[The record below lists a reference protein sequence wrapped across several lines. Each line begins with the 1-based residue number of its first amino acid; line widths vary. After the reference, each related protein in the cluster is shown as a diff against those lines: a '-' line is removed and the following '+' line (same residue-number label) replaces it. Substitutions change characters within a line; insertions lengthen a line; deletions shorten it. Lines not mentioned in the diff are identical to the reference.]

1 MNKNIKCTNSKIKYI
16 VVEVDEDK
24 KYNVIVQKSFDLD
37 YEDIVKFFG
46 EMMEKFSQNTF
57 PIIVIESFNRGGYGI
72 YPSILQK
79 VLNINLQKKTYSQY

>member
-1 MNKNIKCTNSKIKYI
+1 MDKNKKCTNSKIKYK
-16 VVEVDEDK
+16 VDKVNEC
-24 KYNVIVQKSFDLD
+24 NVIIQKSFNI
-37 YEDIVKFFG
+37 ENKNIFKFFG